1 MRRHPSGVARASSW
15 KLSLTGS
22 GELSIRSYDFCKG
35 FLKAVT
41 AAPSTLSLANAHL
54 VLADEVIEPG
64 WIVAE
69 NGVICGF
76 GSGAAPARAE
86 DMGGDLVMPGL
97 VELHT
102 DHIEAHYM
110 PRPKVHW
117 DPVSAVVS
125 YDAQLATCGITTV
138 LDSLRVWREEDA
150 DDMSGEA
157 ALLAAAITTAR
168 DADMLRITHYLHLR
182 CEVPMPQVGA
192 EASELIDR
200 DDVRLLSLMDHT
212 PGQRQFRDEQKLR
225 DYYRGKSGRLTDA
238 ELDIMFEKR
247 REDARRNA
255 APNYRDL
262 VEMARARGIPLAS
275 HDDTTADHVAQSI
288 DDRVAIAEFPTTIA
302 AARALHAGGVR
313 VLMGAPNLVRGG
325 SHSGNV
331 ATAELA
337 RAGVL
342 DVLSSDYMPASLLM
356 AALHL
361 PHAVPAISL
370 PAAVRTVTKTAAE
383 AVGLGDRGE
392 IAEGKRADLIRV
404 HVANGIPVVRTVWRA
419 GRRVA

>member
-1 MRRHPSGVARASSW
+1 
-15 KLSLTGS
+15 
-22 GELSIRSYDFCKG
+22 
-35 FLKAVT
+35 
-41 AAPSTLSLANAHL
+41 
-54 VLADEVIEPG
+54 
-64 WIVAE
+64 
-69 NGVICGF
+69 
-76 GSGAAPARAE
+76 
-86 DMGGDLVMPGL
+86 
-97 VELHT
+97 
-102 DHIEAHYM
+102 
-110 PRPKVHW
+110 
-117 DPVSAVVS
+117 
-125 YDAQLATCGITTV
+125 
-138 LDSLRVWREEDA
+138 
-150 DDMSGEA
+150 
-157 ALLAAAITTAR
+157 
-168 DADMLRITHYLHLR
+168 
-182 CEVPMPQVGA
+182 
-192 EASELIDR
+192 LIGR
-200 DDVRLLSLMDHT
+200 DDVRLVSLMDHT

-238 ELDIMFEKR
+238 ELDVMFEKR
-247 REDARRNA
+247 REQARLHS

-288 DDRVAIAEFPTTIA
+288 EDRVAIAEFPTTIA
-302 AARALHAGGVR
+302 AAQALHAGGVR

-342 DVLSSDYMPASLLM
+342 DVLSSDYVPASLLM

-361 PHAVPAISL
+361 PHTVPAISL

-392 IAEGKRADLIRV
+392 IAAGKRADLIRV
-404 HVANGIPVVRTVWRA
+404 HVAKGIPVVRTVWRA